1 MGDPAGARQKCTANI
16 GEIDGTL
23 MLVEPFANHKVE
35 DNLNPLGGIS
45 PRLMSSS
52 YDQHSNAGCICSL
65 YRYRLIFGSVYNLA
79 RRISVLEDTFS
90 DISVPD
96 LTGYLI

>member
-1 MGDPAGARQKCTANI
+1 
-16 GEIDGTL
+16 
-23 MLVEPFANHKVE
+23 
-35 DNLNPLGGIS
+35 
-45 PRLMSSS
+45 MSSS

-90 DISVPD
+90 DNICTISD
-96 LTGYLI
+96 GISDII

>member
-1 MGDPAGARQKCTANI
+1 MLWAIQQGLPKCTANI

-45 PRLMSSS
+45 PMILDSNGRSSPVCWRL
-52 YDQHSNAGCICSL
+52 
-65 YRYRLIFGSVYNLA
+65 
-79 RRISVLEDTFS
+79 S
-90 DISVPD
+90 D
-96 LTGYLI
+96 